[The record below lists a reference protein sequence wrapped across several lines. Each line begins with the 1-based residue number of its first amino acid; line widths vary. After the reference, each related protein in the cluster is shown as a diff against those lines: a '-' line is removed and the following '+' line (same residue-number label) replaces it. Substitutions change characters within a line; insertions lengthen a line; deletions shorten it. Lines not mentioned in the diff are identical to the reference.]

1 MSAIGNERHGPGRH
15 RSAPGRRVSVER
27 LEAALLK
34 VAHLVARDPAFTPI
48 FERLEA
54 ELALARKEAKAMT
67 EAQQRAK
74 SLLDQKARPARS
86 SALRAKDA
94 PLP

>member
-1 MSAIGNERHGPGRH
+1 M
-15 RSAPGRRVSVER
+15 SVER

-34 VAHLVARDPAFTPI
+34 VAHLVARDPAFAPI

-54 ELALARKEAKAMT
+54 ELDLARKQVKVMT

>member
-1 MSAIGNERHGPGRH
+1 MRAIDDNRTRLGRH
-15 RSAPGRRVSVER
+15 QAAAGRKVSVER

-34 VAHLVARDPAFTPI
+34 VAYLVAHDPAFTPI

-54 ELALARKEAKAMT
+54 ELDLARKEAKAMT
-67 EAQQRAK
+67 QAQQRAK

-86 SALRAKDA
+86 SAFRAKDA

>member
-1 MSAIGNERHGPGRH
+1 MSAIDDERTKPRRH
-15 RSAPGRRVSVER
+15 RTDPGHKVSVER

-54 ELALARKEAKAMT
+54 ELELARKEAKAMT
-67 EAQQRAK
+67 AAQQRAK

>member
-1 MSAIGNERHGPGRH
+1 MSAIDDERTRPGRH
-15 RSAPGRRVSVER
+15 RTAPGHRVSIER

-34 VAHLVARDPAFTPI
+34 LAHLVARDPAFTPI
-48 FERLEA
+48 FERLET
-54 ELALARKEAKAMT
+54 ELDLARKKVKAMT

-86 SALRAKDA
+86 SAFRDKDA
-94 PLP
+94 PFP

>member
-1 MSAIGNERHGPGRH
+1 MSATGNERAKLGRH
-15 RSAPGRRVSVER
+15 RVLPGRRVSIER

-34 VAHLVARDPAFTPI
+34 VAHLIARDPAFTPI

-54 ELALARKEAKAMT
+54 ELASAREEARVMT
-67 EAQQRAK
+67 ETQQRAR
-74 SLLDQKARPARS
+74 SLLDQKAKPARS

>member
-1 MSAIGNERHGPGRH
+1 M
-15 RSAPGRRVSVER
+15 SVER

-48 FERLEA
+48 FERLET
-54 ELALARKEAKAMT
+54 ELALAREKAEAMT

-74 SLLDQKARPARS
+74 SLLDQKSRPARS